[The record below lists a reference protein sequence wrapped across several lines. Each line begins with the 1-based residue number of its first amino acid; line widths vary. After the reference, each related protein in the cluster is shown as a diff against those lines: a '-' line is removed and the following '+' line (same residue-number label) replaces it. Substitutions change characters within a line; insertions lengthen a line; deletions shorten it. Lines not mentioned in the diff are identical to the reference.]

1 MIDQIN
7 LQKKKQYIVLI
18 LFYFLVF
25 FSVVLIFK
33 DFGIQIEEKFHRM
46 NGLYWLHYIAQV
58 FDLDKIFSITDSK
71 MILVNDY
78 TMSKVTD
85 MNKYGIIFDMPLAFI
100 EIIFGIQKMENIYH
114 SKHILSFFTFL
125 VSSFFFFKI
134 LIKRFKNFFISFIG
148 TVLFITTPRIFGD
161 SFFYND
167 VLFLSFFNIA
177 LYFFLEILE
186 NSNTK
191 NLIYFALF
199 SAIAFNLRVFGIMLP
214 VTFFLIL
221 IIKSFNNKKIYEY
234 LKFYSLYLITF
245 FGLVIIFSPYLWSS
259 PFKNFIEIF
268 TLLRETGIITFR
280 ILFNNE
286 FVSNQNVPASYLIT
300 WILISTPIFTLIFF
314 SFGYISF
321 FFRFLNRFTSISEKN
336 TFNDLWRGNKEQ
348 KDFII
353 FFLLTAYYFIF
364 ALLDAPLHNGW
375 RLVYFLNIFIIYFSV
390 YSIDRLF
397 LFVKKSNLKKYFLSL
412 TVIISIIYNI
422 TYLIIYHPYQ
432 SYYFNELISNNKRN
446 TFEIDYHGLGA
457 KEFFLKL
464 TSDHKGKQVNVG
476 VASFTPLHRGLEGID
491 RKLRKT
497 INMVGQDYKNADF
510 IYKNNISEVNFRLNK
525 KYKIPNNFDKVYE
538 LKINGTKIYEI
549 YKKIK

>member
-1 MIDQIN
+1 M
-7 LQKKKQYIVLI
+7 
-18 LFYFLVF
+18 VF

-134 LIKRFKNFFISFIG
+134 LIKRFKKFFISFIG

-422 TYLIIYHPYQ
+422 TYLIVYHPYQ

-464 TSDHKGKQVNVG
+464 TSDNKGKQVNVG

>member
-7 LQKKKQYIVLI
+7 LLKKKQYIVLI
-18 LFYFLVF
+18 LFYLLVF

-134 LIKRFKNFFISFIG
+134 LIKRFKKFFISFIG

-422 TYLIIYHPYQ
+422 TYLIVYHPYQ

-464 TSDHKGKQVNVG
+464 TSDNKGKQVNVG

-491 RKLRKT
+491 RKSRKT
-497 INMVGQDYKNADF
+497 INLVGQNYKNADF